1 MVMFPLPLQK
11 FCNKDYKDSTI
22 FARNFMILWIYIK
35 LQNNLL
41 FSIRMH
47 LEFIYY
53 PIYNL
58 SRQFYGLSEYAF
70 SFYSVLF
77 NMKKR
82 FLNFTRTCNYTWSIQ
97 LFSPHYTEWTYH
109 VVFMIFNL
117 FKEPYGH
124 IKIIFNKCQW
134 M

>member
-1 MVMFPLPLQK
+1 MVMFPLPLLK
-11 FCNKDYKDSTI
+11 FCDKDYEI
-22 FARNFMILWIYIK
+22 YNFCAQFYDPLDIHKTSKQLNIL
-35 LQNNLL
+35 L
-41 FSIRMH
+41 RMH

-82 FLNFTRTCNYTWSIQ
+82 FLNFTRTCNYT
-97 LFSPHYTEWTYH
+97 
-109 VVFMIFNL
+109 
-117 FKEPYGH
+117 
-124 IKIIFNKCQW
+124 
-134 M
+134 